1 MPAHHACLSSTST
14 CRHTLSSKHPSHS
27 FHASPR
33 SALSGS
39 RLAPRLSYPDFH
51 GVSSHSGLPRGESG
65 EDCHLIDKS
74 TFSLPPVEEPCLML
88 GSRSLIPSNQSEHS
102 RPLTS
107 VGDNQ
112 RNSEVSTDCDPF
124 AQTINLSSARERCD
138 PRERSGEARGSAVR
152 KGDDCDM
159 ELNPQMVDVS
169 KGLMLNESALQLL
182 RCNHFISRVS
192 SLCGENDIGY
202 TCTDPES
209 GWCVV

>member
-14 CRHTLSSKHPSHS
+14 CRHTLSSNHPSHS

-124 AQTINLSSARERCD
+124 AQTINLLSARERCD
-138 PRERSGEARGSAVR
+138 PRERSREARGSAVR